1 MSAARPAEILRQL
14 EHPSAPDVELL
25 TQFVLTKSAVAF
37 EELVRRHGALV
48 LGVCRRVTRN
58 PQDAEDAFQATFL
71 VLAQKAVTLRS
82 DVRLWSWLYGVAFRV
97 SWRARRAALRR
108 RVREVLVSKLPEP
121 HAPRPS
127 PERPELGPILDEE
140 LAALPEC
147 YREAII
153 LCDLRGASREEA
165 ATALG
170 VPEGTLSS
178 RLANG
183 RKKLAARLTK
193 RGIALSVS
201 VLPIAVA
208 ETQGATAVPIEL
220 LRKTCEL
227 VADYASSGTIP
238 GPLAELTK
246 RGLVVR
252 KTLVFGL
259 VTVVAITGAVIA
271 ANPIAAPPADPPKP
285 PATAKT
291 EVVTLPQGEQKAL
304 PALAT
309 APRIIAGWDLPITNP
324 ERVIWAPSGD
334 RLAVAGAIR
343 VQPDGNAWFQPAF
356 VLVKYTGKSDP
367 ENIVRTAMP
376 RNGSVVGFTPDGKQL
391 ITDRRERHLL
401 SGLHQLVYWDPEKA
415 EVSPVNSIPSLQNKA
430 KLRTVSFDG
439 AHVDGT
445 YIFDSNGKTFRAM
458 TNEPGTG
465 EAPKTLDVIEVDTAT
480 GKAGKPLATI
490 PRVPCALSPNGKR
503 LAFMAPNKSS
513 VRVYD
518 LDNRDKPELSA
529 FALPGKVDAKRDTML
544 LPCTFSPDGN
554 RLVVFHGSDQSP
566 YQAFIVDI
574 LTGKSVAA
582 LEGEPSWSQAVFSSD
597 GRLLAMTETNVLAIW
612 DTSTGRKL
620 KTWKMATAVFAF
632 HPTRPLLVVAEPNG
646 ESETRLGF
654 WDFSAEVEKK

>member
-1 MSAARPAEILRQL
+1 MSTARPAEILRQL
-14 EHPSAPDVELL
+14 EHTGAPDVELL
-25 TQFVLTKSAVAF
+25 AQFVLTKSAVAF

-71 VLAQKAVTLRS
+71 VLAQKAGVLRS

-97 SWRARRAALRR
+97 SWRARRAAFRR
-108 RVREVLVSKLPEP
+108 RAREVLVSKLPEP
-121 HAPRPS
+121 RAPVSS
-127 PERPELGPILDEE
+127 PEGPELGSILDEE
-140 LAALPEC
+140 LAALSEC

-170 VPEGTLSS
+170 IPEGTLSS

-183 RKKLAARLTK
+183 RKKFAARLAK
-193 RGIALSVS
+193 RGIALSVA

-208 ETQGATAVPIEL
+208 EAQGATAVPIEL
-220 LRKTCEL
+220 IRKTCEL
-227 VADYASSGTIP
+227 VTDYASSGTIP

-252 KTLVFGL
+252 KTFAFGL
-259 VTVVAITGAVIA
+259 VMVAAITGAVIA
-271 ANPIAAPPADPPKP
+271 ANPIAAPPAGPPKP

-291 EVVTLPQGEQKAL
+291 EVVALPQGEQKAL

-309 APRIIAGWDLPITNP
+309 PPRIIAGWDLPIANP
-324 ERVIWAPSGD
+324 ERVIWAPLGD
-334 RLAVAGAIR
+334 RLAVVGAVAIR
-343 VQPDGNAWFQPAF
+343 AQSEGELRFQPAF
-356 VLVKYTGKSDP
+356 VLLKYTGKSDP
-367 ENIVRTAMP
+367 ENIARTAMP

-391 ITDRRERHLL
+391 VTDRRERHLL

-415 EVSPVNSIPSLQNKA
+415 EVGPVNSIPSLQNKA

-439 AHVDGT
+439 VNVDDT
-445 YIFDSNGKTFRAM
+445 YAFDSNGKTFRAVSYDRGAI
-458 TNEPGTG
+458 NE
-465 EAPKTLDVIEVDTAT
+465 PKTLDVIEVDTTT
-480 GKAGKPLATI
+480 GKSGKPLVT
-490 PRVPCALSPNGKR
+490 VPWASCTLSPNGKR
-503 LAFMAPNKSS
+503 LAFTVSDGAR

-518 LDNRDKPELSA
+518 IDNRDKPELSV
-529 FALPGKVDAKRDTML
+529 FALPDKVDAKRNAVL
-544 LPCTFSPDGN
+544 LPHMFSPDGN
-554 RLVVFHGSDQSP
+554 RLVIFLGSN
-566 YQAFIVDI
+566 QAFVVDA

-582 LEGEPSWSQAVFSSD
+582 LEGEPNWGRAVFNSD
-597 GRLLAMTETNVLAIW
+597 GRLLAMPERSALTIW
-612 DTSTGRKL
+612 DTSTGRRL
-620 KTWKMATAVFAF
+620 KSWKSETAVFAF

-646 ESETRLGF
+646 EGETRLGF

>member
-14 EHPSAPDVELL
+14 EHTGAPDVELL

-71 VLAQKAVTLRS
+71 VLAQKAGALRS

-97 SWRARRAALRR
+97 SWRARRAAFRR
-108 RVREVLVSKLPEP
+108 RAREVLVSKLPEP

-127 PERPELGPILDEE
+127 PERPELGSILDEE
-140 LAALPEC
+140 LAALSEC

-271 ANPIAAPPADPPKP
+271 ANPIAAPPGDPPKP
-285 PATAKT
+285 LAVAKT
-291 EVVTLPQGEQKAL
+291 EEVTQPPGKQNTL

-309 APRIIAGWDLPITNP
+309 APRIIAGWDLPLCLP

-334 RLAVAGAIR
+334 QLAVVGAVSGKNKGSFESTFI
-343 VQPDGNAWFQPAF
+343 
-356 VLVKYTGKSDP
+356 LVKYTDKPDLEGAPIYTQVPK
-367 ENIVRTAMP
+367 
-376 RNGSVVGFTPDGKQL
+376 NGSVVGFTRDGKHL
-391 ITDRRERHLL
+391 ITDRRETP
-401 SGLHQLVYWDPEKA
+401 SQWS
-415 EVSPVNSIPSLQNKA
+415 SPISVLGSREGRSESA
-430 KLRTVSFDG
+430 ARC
-439 AHVDGT
+439 A
-445 YIFDSNGKTFRAM
+445 
-458 TNEPGTG
+458 
-465 EAPKTLDVIEVDTAT
+465 DTW
-480 GKAGKPLATI
+480 G
-490 PRVPCALSPNGKR
+490 
-503 LAFMAPNKSS
+503 
-513 VRVYD
+513 
-518 LDNRDKPELSA
+518 
-529 FALPGKVDAKRDTML
+529 
-544 LPCTFSPDGN
+544 
-554 RLVVFHGSDQSP
+554 
-566 YQAFIVDI
+566 
-574 LTGKSVAA
+574 
-582 LEGEPSWSQAVFSSD
+582 
-597 GRLLAMTETNVLAIW
+597 
-612 DTSTGRKL
+612 
-620 KTWKMATAVFAF
+620 
-632 HPTRPLLVVAEPNG
+632 
-646 ESETRLGF
+646 
-654 WDFSAEVEKK
+654 